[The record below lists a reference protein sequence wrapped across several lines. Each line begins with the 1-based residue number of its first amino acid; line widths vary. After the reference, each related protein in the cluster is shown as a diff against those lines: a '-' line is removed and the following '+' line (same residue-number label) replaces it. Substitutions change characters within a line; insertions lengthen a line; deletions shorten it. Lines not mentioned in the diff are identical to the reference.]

1 MQVPGDGV
9 VKDEQRRRK
18 RLQRWDMFLL
28 KLEMSETKQHSEGN
42 ISSNLPCIPSIL
54 VGVFENMMLNII
66 FRPKGKGVI

>member
-1 MQVPGDGV
+1 VQVPGDGV

-42 ISSNLPCIPSIL
+42 I
-54 VGVFENMMLNII
+54 
-66 FRPKGKGVI
+66 